1 MQRQPDSIAI
11 AGDLV
16 HLDVQQQ
23 NWAAA
28 QKEIADFS
36 AAHPRDAGGPW
47 LRATLA
53 MARHQDDAAIGQL
66 RQALQMQPGY
76 LQAELD
82 MGRIQQ
88 QDKNWDQA
96 AYWYQQALRQQPKFV
111 PLLTAVGNM
120 YLEQRQW
127 GQAEQYYRRALEA
140 QPHFP
145 LAAANLAW
153 VEAEQNQNL
162 TDALAWAQR
171 AAQADPHEM
180 SIEDTLG
187 WVYYKLGS
195 YQAALPVLQQCVQ
208 ASPQTA
214 MYHFHLG
221 MTQLAAGQKPAG
233 ASQLRQALALHLP
246 APETEQARARLS
258 AALP

>member
-1 MQRQPDSIAI
+1 M
-11 AGDLV
+11 
-16 HLDVQQQ
+16 
-23 NWAAA
+23 
-28 QKEIADFS
+28 
-36 AAHPRDAGGPW
+36 
-47 LRATLA
+47 ATFEL
-53 MARHQDDAAIGQL
+53 ARHQDEAAIEQL
-66 RQALQMQPGY
+66 HHALQLQPGY

-82 MGRIQQ
+82 LGRIQQ
-88 QDKNWDQA
+88 QNKNWDQA
-96 AYWYQQALRQQPKFV
+96 VYWYQQALHQQPEFA

-127 GQAEQYYRRALEA
+127 GPAEQYYRRALSA
-140 QPHFP
+140 QPNFP

-171 AAQADPHEM
+171 AAQADPHDTPV
-180 SIEDTLG
+180 EDTLG

-214 MYHFHLG
+214 MYRFHLG

-233 ASQLRQALALHLP
+233 VSELRQALALHLA
-246 APETEQARARLS
+246 APEAGQARARLG
-258 AALP
+258 AAAP